1 MGEGGEGPRWPDV
14 ADTLARI
21 RRFDQR
27 CESPFATHIG
37 WKRASETSWIAT
49 LTKHAG
55 IVPRWRLNHR
65 GNPGRRSRVRG
76 REILLVARKSPE
88 MRFLGQSIT
97 AVALLASFGSMSERK
112 IRCVMLPWSKCRANL
127 RVRCS
132 GHVCL
137 LCMLQLY
144 FLVNK
149 YERYGKLSNA
159 RGPIDDAFLTKPFM
173 PPMA

>member
-27 CESPFATHIG
+27 CESPFATRIE
-37 WKRASETSWIAT
+37 WKRAREMSWIAT

-55 IVPRWRLNHR
+55 IVPNWRLNHG
-65 GNPGRRSRVRG
+65 GNPRRRSRVRG
-76 REILLVARKSPE
+76 RKILLVARKSLE
-88 MRFLGQSIT
+88 MRSLGRNIT
-97 AVALLASFGSMSERK
+97 AVALLAPFGSMPERK
-112 IRCVMLPWSKCRANL
+112 IRCMKLPWSKCRANL
-127 RVRCS
+127 RVRRS

-137 LCMLQLY
+137 LCTLQLY

-149 YERYGKLSNA
+149 YERHGKLSNA
-159 RGPIDDAFLTKPFM
+159 RGAIDDAFPTKPFM